1 MYAVID
7 RNTPAGTS
15 LSPELYPEGWVMVLD
30 KPYRWTSADAVRK
43 IKFTLKKLYHQNNIK
58 VGHAGT
64 LDPLATGVLLICAG
78 KATKVSEALQAERK
92 EYIAEVTFGATTPS
106 FDMEHEVD
114 KTYPFEHITREMV
127 EKALVELSGERLQTP
142 PLYSA
147 KKIEGQRAYEYA
159 REGTEVELRQALV
172 NIYEMELLEFDL
184 PRIRLRIRCSKGT
197 YIRSIARELGE
208 ALDSGGYLSSLRRT
222 RSGGFTAD
230 EGMSMEE
237 VADSLAA
244 LREMALAKSE

>member
-106 FDMEHEVD
+106 FDMEHGVD
-114 KTYPFEHITREMV
+114 AYYPWEHITLDAIAE
-127 EKALVELSGERLQTP
+127 ALKSMEGEQMQLP
-142 PLYSA
+142 PVYSA
-147 KKIEGQRAYEYA
+147 KYVDGIRAYEMA
-159 REGTEVELRQALV
+159 RQGEEVALKAARI
-172 NIYEMELLEFDL
+172 NIYATQLIEYRPPVLKVAVQ
-184 PRIRLRIRCSKGT
+184 CSKGT
-197 YIRSIARELGE
+197 YIRAFARDLGV
-208 ALDSGGYLSSLRRT
+208 ALGSGAYLSGLVRT
-222 RSGGFTAD
+222 ASGGFSIGNALT
-230 EGMSMEE
+230 MEDFQE
-237 VADSLAA
+237 
-244 LREMALAKSE
+244 RF

>member
-114 KTYPFEHITREMV
+114 ARYPWEHITEEAIAVSLKSM
-127 EKALVELSGERLQTP
+127 EGEQMQLP
-142 PLYSA
+142 PVYSA
-147 KKIEGQRAYEYA
+147 KYVDGIRAYEMA
-159 REGTEVELRQALV
+159 RQGEEVALKAARI
-172 NIYEMELLEFDL
+172 NIYATQLIEYRPPVLKVAVQ
-184 PRIRLRIRCSKGT
+184 CSKGT
-197 YIRSIARELGE
+197 YIRAFARDLGV
-208 ALDSGGYLSSLRRT
+208 ALGSGAYLSGLVRT
-222 RSGGFTAD
+222 ASGGFSIGNALT
-230 EGMSMEE
+230 MEDFQE
-237 VADSLAA
+237 
-244 LREMALAKSE
+244 RF

>member
-114 KTYPFEHITREMV
+114 ARYPWEHITEEAIAV
-127 EKALVELSGERLQTP
+127 ALKSMEGEQMQLP
-142 PLYSA
+142 PVYSA
-147 KKIEGQRAYEYA
+147 KYVDGIRAYEMA
-159 REGTEVELRQALV
+159 RQGEEVALKAARI
-172 NIYEMELLEFDL
+172 NIYATQLIEYRPPVLKVAVQ
-184 PRIRLRIRCSKGT
+184 CSKGT
-197 YIRSIARELGE
+197 YIRAFARDLGT
-208 ALDSGGYLSSLRRT
+208 ALGSGAHLSGLVRT
-222 RSGGFTAD
+222 ASGGFSIGNALT
-230 EGMSMEE
+230 MEDFQE
-237 VADSLAA
+237 
-244 LREMALAKSE
+244 RF

>member
-15 LSPELYPEGWVMVLD
+15 LSPELYPEGLVMVLD

-114 KTYPFEHITREMV
+114 ARYPWEHITEEAIAV
-127 EKALVELSGERLQTP
+127 ALKSMEGEQMQLP
-142 PLYSA
+142 PVYSA
-147 KKIEGQRAYEYA
+147 KYVDGIRAYEMA
-159 REGTEVELRQALV
+159 RQGEEVALKAARI
-172 NIYEMELLEFDL
+172 NIYATQLIEYRPPVLKVAVQ
-184 PRIRLRIRCSKGT
+184 CSKGT
-197 YIRSIARELGE
+197 YIRAFARDLGV
-208 ALDSGGYLSSLRRT
+208 ALGSGAHLSGLVRT
-222 RSGGFTAD
+222 ASGGFSIGNALT
-230 EGMSMEE
+230 MEDFQE
-237 VADSLAA
+237 
-244 LREMALAKSE
+244 RF

>member
-114 KTYPFEHITREMV
+114 ARYPWEHITEEAIAV
-127 EKALVELSGERLQTP
+127 ALKSMEGEQMQLP
-142 PLYSA
+142 PVYSA
-147 KKIEGQRAYEYA
+147 KYVDGIRAYEMA
-159 REGTEVELRQALV
+159 RQGESVELKAARV
-172 NIYEMELLEFDL
+172 NIYATQIIEYRPPVLKVAVQ
-184 PRIRLRIRCSKGT
+184 CSKGT
-197 YIRSIARELGE
+197 YIRAFARDLGV
-208 ALDSGGYLSSLRRT
+208 ALGSGAHLSGLVRT
-222 RSGGFTAD
+222 ASGGFSIANALT
-230 EGMSMEE
+230 MEDFQE
-237 VADSLAA
+237 
-244 LREMALAKSE
+244 RF

>member
-114 KTYPFEHITREMV
+114 ARYPWEHITEEAIAV
-127 EKALVELSGERLQTP
+127 ALKSMEGEQMQLP
-142 PLYSA
+142 PVYSA
-147 KKIEGQRAYEYA
+147 KYVDGIRAYEMA
-159 REGTEVELRQALV
+159 RQGEKVALKAARI
-172 NIYEMELLEFDL
+172 NIYATQLIEYRPPVLKVAVQ
-184 PRIRLRIRCSKGT
+184 CSKGT
-197 YIRSIARELGE
+197 YIRAFARDLGV
-208 ALDSGGYLSSLRRT
+208 ALGSGAYLSGLVRT
-222 RSGGFTAD
+222 ASGGFSIGNALT
-230 EGMSMEE
+230 MEDFQE
-237 VADSLAA
+237 
-244 LREMALAKSE
+244 RF

>member
-114 KTYPFEHITREMV
+114 ARYPWEHITE
-127 EKALVELSGERLQTP
+127 EAIAAALKSMEGEQMQLP
-142 PLYSA
+142 PVYSA
-147 KKIEGQRAYEYA
+147 KYVDGIRAYEMA
-159 REGTEVELRQALV
+159 RQGESVELKAARV
-172 NIYEMELLEFDL
+172 NIYATQIIEYRPPVLKVAVQ
-184 PRIRLRIRCSKGT
+184 CSKGT
-197 YIRSIARELGE
+197 YIRAFARDLGV
-208 ALDSGGYLSSLRRT
+208 ALGSGAHLSGLVRT
-222 RSGGFTAD
+222 ASGGFSIGNALT
-230 EGMSMEE
+230 MEDFQE
-237 VADSLAA
+237 
-244 LREMALAKSE
+244 RF

>member
-114 KTYPFEHITREMV
+114 ARYPWEHITEEAIAV
-127 EKALVELSGERLQTP
+127 ALKSMEGEQMQLP
-142 PLYSA
+142 PVYSA
-147 KKIEGQRAYEYA
+147 KYVDGIRAYEMA
-159 REGTEVELRQALV
+159 RQGEEVALKAARI
-172 NIYEMELLEFDL
+172 NIYSTQLIEYRPPVLKVAVQ
-184 PRIRLRIRCSKGT
+184 CSKGT
-197 YIRSIARELGE
+197 YIRAFARDLGV
-208 ALDSGGYLSSLRRT
+208 ALGSGAYLSGLVRT
-222 RSGGFTAD
+222 ASGGFSIGNALT
-230 EGMSMEE
+230 MEDFQE
-237 VADSLAA
+237 
-244 LREMALAKSE
+244 RF

>member
-64 LDPLATGVLLICAG
+64 LDPLATGVLLVCAG

-114 KTYPFEHITREMV
+114 ARYPWEHITEEAIAV
-127 EKALVELSGERLQTP
+127 ALKSMEGEQMQLP
-142 PLYSA
+142 PVYSA
-147 KKIEGQRAYEYA
+147 KYVDGIRAYEMA
-159 REGTEVELRQALV
+159 RQGEEVALKAARI
-172 NIYEMELLEFDL
+172 NIYATQLIEYRPPVLKVAVQ
-184 PRIRLRIRCSKGT
+184 CSKGT
-197 YIRSIARELGE
+197 YIRAFARDLGT
-208 ALDSGGYLSSLRRT
+208 ALGSGAHLSGLVRT
-222 RSGGFTAD
+222 ASGGFSIGNALT
-230 EGMSMEE
+230 MEDFQE
-237 VADSLAA
+237 
-244 LREMALAKSE
+244 RF

>member
-114 KTYPFEHITREMV
+114 ARYPWEHITEEAIAV
-127 EKALVELSGERLQTP
+127 ALKSMEGEQMQLP
-142 PLYSA
+142 PVYSA
-147 KKIEGQRAYEYA
+147 KYVDGIRAYEMA
-159 REGTEVELRQALV
+159 RQGEEVALKAARI
-172 NIYEMELLEFDL
+172 NIYATQLIEYRPPVLKVAVQ
-184 PRIRLRIRCSKGT
+184 CSKGT
-197 YIRSIARELGE
+197 YIRAFARDLGV
-208 ALDSGGYLSSLRRT
+208 ALGSGAHLSDLVRT
-222 RSGGFTAD
+222 ASGGFSIGNALT
-230 EGMSMEE
+230 MEDFQE
-237 VADSLAA
+237 
-244 LREMALAKSE
+244 RF

>member
-114 KTYPFEHITREMV
+114 ARYPWEHITEEAIAV
-127 EKALVELSGERLQTP
+127 ALKSMEGEQMQLP
-142 PLYSA
+142 PVYSA
-147 KKIEGQRAYEYA
+147 KYVDGIRAYEMA
-159 REGTEVELRQALV
+159 RQGEEVALKAARI
-172 NIYEMELLEFDL
+172 NIYATQFIEYRPPVLKVAVQ
-184 PRIRLRIRCSKGT
+184 CSKGT
-197 YIRSIARELGE
+197 YIRAFARDLGT
-208 ALDSGGYLSSLRRT
+208 ALGSGAYLSGLVRT
-222 RSGGFTAD
+222 ASGGFSIGNALT
-230 EGMSMEE
+230 MEDFQE
-237 VADSLAA
+237 
-244 LREMALAKSE
+244 RF

>member
-64 LDPLATGVLLICAG
+64 LDPLATGVLLVCAG

-114 KTYPFEHITREMV
+114 ARYPWEHITE
-127 EKALVELSGERLQTP
+127 EAIAGALKSMEGEQMQLP
-142 PLYSA
+142 PVYSA
-147 KKIEGQRAYEYA
+147 KYVDGIRAYEMA
-159 REGTEVELRQALV
+159 RQGEEVALKAARI
-172 NIYEMELLEFDL
+172 NIYATQLIEYRPPVLKVAVQ
-184 PRIRLRIRCSKGT
+184 CSKGT
-197 YIRSIARELGE
+197 YIRAFARDLGT
-208 ALDSGGYLSSLRRT
+208 ALGSGAHLSGLVRT
-222 RSGGFTAD
+222 ASGGFSIGNALT
-230 EGMSMEE
+230 MEDFQE
-237 VADSLAA
+237 
-244 LREMALAKSE
+244 RF

>member
-43 IKFTLKKLYHQNNIK
+43 IKFTLKKQYHQNNIK

-114 KTYPFEHITREMV
+114 ARYPWEHITEEAIAV
-127 EKALVELSGERLQTP
+127 ALKSMEGEQMQLP
-142 PLYSA
+142 PVYSA
-147 KKIEGQRAYEYA
+147 KYVDGIRAYEMA
-159 REGTEVELRQALV
+159 RQGEEVALKAARI
-172 NIYEMELLEFDL
+172 NIYATQLIEYRPPVLKVAVQ
-184 PRIRLRIRCSKGT
+184 CSKGT
-197 YIRSIARELGE
+197 YIRAFARDLGV
-208 ALDSGGYLSSLRRT
+208 ALGSGAYLSGLVRT
-222 RSGGFTAD
+222 ASGGFSIGNALT
-230 EGMSMEE
+230 MEDFQE
-237 VADSLAA
+237 
-244 LREMALAKSE
+244 RF

>member
-114 KTYPFEHITREMV
+114 ARYPWEHITEEAIV
-127 EKALVELSGERLQTP
+127 VALKSMEGEQMQLP
-142 PLYSA
+142 PVYSA
-147 KKIEGQRAYEYA
+147 KYVDGIRAYEMA
-159 REGTEVELRQALV
+159 RQGEEVALKAARI
-172 NIYEMELLEFDL
+172 NIYATQLIEYRPPVLKVAVQ
-184 PRIRLRIRCSKGT
+184 CSKGT
-197 YIRSIARELGE
+197 YIRAFARDLGV
-208 ALDSGGYLSSLRRT
+208 ALGSGAHLSGLVRT
-222 RSGGFTAD
+222 ASGGFSIGNALT
-230 EGMSMEE
+230 MEDFQE
-237 VADSLAA
+237 
-244 LREMALAKSE
+244 RF

>member
-114 KTYPFEHITREMV
+114 ARYPWEHITEEAIAV
-127 EKALVELSGERLQTP
+127 ALKSMEGEQMQLP
-142 PLYSA
+142 PVYSA
-147 KKIEGQRAYEYA
+147 KYVDGIRAYEMA
-159 REGTEVELRQALV
+159 RQGEKVALKAARI
-172 NIYEMELLEFDL
+172 NIYATQLIEYRPPVLKVAVQ
-184 PRIRLRIRCSKGT
+184 CSKGT
-197 YIRSIARELGE
+197 YIRAFARDLGT
-208 ALDSGGYLSSLRRT
+208 ALGSGAHLSGLVRT
-222 RSGGFTAD
+222 ASGGFSIGNALT
-230 EGMSMEE
+230 MEDFQE
-237 VADSLAA
+237 
-244 LREMALAKSE
+244 RF

>member
-15 LSPELYPEGWVMVLD
+15 LSPELYPEGLVMVLD

-114 KTYPFEHITREMV
+114 ARYPWEHITEEAIAV
-127 EKALVELSGERLQTP
+127 ALKSMEGEQMQLP
-142 PLYSA
+142 PVYSA
-147 KKIEGQRAYEYA
+147 KYVDGIRAYEMA
-159 REGTEVELRQALV
+159 RQGEEVALKAARI
-172 NIYEMELLEFDL
+172 NIYATQLIEYRPPVLKVAVQ
-184 PRIRLRIRCSKGT
+184 CSKGT
-197 YIRSIARELGE
+197 YIRAFARDLGV
-208 ALDSGGYLSSLRRT
+208 ALGSGAYLSGLVRT
-222 RSGGFTAD
+222 ASGGFSIGNALT
-230 EGMSMEE
+230 MEDFQE
-237 VADSLAA
+237 
-244 LREMALAKSE
+244 RF